1 MTKTGEKDM
10 GIVNKENVD
19 ILLVNPSL
27 DVEQDRKKR
36 MAMRIDKKIP
46 NQESPPLGMGYLI
59 AVAKQRGL
67 SAKFIDMGVSH
78 FIVED
83 LLEYIG
89 QIRPK
94 LVGFTAYTVQIKS
107 AAFIAKAVK
116 KRFPALPVCVGGVHA
131 TVTPKET
138 LEEFEDFDFAVC
150 GEAELIL
157 PDIIESVDRGK
168 PLSDIPGVVTRDKN
182 EFTRQAIER
191 LDDLPFPAW
200 EDFDLTD
207 YQGCYP
213 HRTNLELPM
222 TTSRGCPYS
231 CVFCVRAF
239 GKRRRFRSIQ
249 SVISEIERNIED
261 FGCESICFADE
272 TFMFDLK
279 WCNELFEQMIERG
292 LNKKITWSCSSRVN
306 NVSPELFSLM
316 RKAGCYYVFFG
327 LESGDDA
334 ILKTTKKRI
343 TIEQIK
349 RAIQWAKEARL
360 VCVGSFIIGLPG
372 ETAETVN
379 NNIKLAKELDLYSIT
394 FPIAV
399 PFPGTALRRMAE
411 NREYGMRI
419 LSDNW
424 DDYGKQYPGVMESD
438 VLPIEERRE
447 LQKKGYEEHPKKEI
461 EQYMERVFGCEQDDP
476 AASAVK
482 VNEQFA
488 VSESR

>member
-1 MTKTGEKDM
+1 MEIARKQ
-10 GIVNKENVD
+10 NVD
-19 ILLVNPSL
+19 ILLVHPSL

-36 MAMRIDKKIP
+36 LTIRVDKKIP

-59 AVAKQRGL
+59 AVARQHGL
-67 SAKFIDMGVSH
+67 RAKFIDMGVSH
-78 FIVED
+78 FTVED
-83 LLEYIG
+83 LLEHIG
-89 QIRPK
+89 EVNPK

-107 AAFIAKAVK
+107 AAFIAKEIK
-116 KRFPALPVCVGGVHA
+116 KRFPALTVCVGGVHA

-150 GEAELIL
+150 GEAELLLPKIL
-157 PDIIESVDRGK
+157 DSIDRGT
-168 PLSDIPGVVTRDKN
+168 PLSDVAGVVTRDKK
-182 EFTRQAIER
+182 EFSRQAIER

-239 GKRRRFRSIQ
+239 GQRRRSRSVQ
-249 SVISEIERNIED
+249 SVLSEIERNIED
-261 FGCESICFADE
+261 FGCESICFVDE

-292 LNKKITWSCSSRVN
+292 LNKKVTWSCSTRVN
-306 NVSPELFSLM
+306 NVSPELFRLM

-327 LESGDDA
+327 LESGDEK
-334 ILKTTKKRI
+334 ILKAIKKRI
-343 TIEQIK
+343 TIDQIK
-349 RAIQWAKEARL
+349 NAIQWAKEARL
-360 VCVGSFIIGLPG
+360 ICVGSFIIGLPG

-379 NNIKLAKELDLYSIT
+379 KNIELAQELDLYSIT

-399 PFPGTALRRMAE
+399 PFPKTALRDMAVRHE
-411 NREYGMRI
+411 HGLRI
-419 LSDNW
+419 LSNNW

-438 VLPIEERRE
+438 DLKIEKRRE
-447 LQKKGYEEHPKKEI
+447 LQKKGYELNPKKNI
-461 EQYMERVFGCEQDDP
+461 EEYIQRVFGEVPDNCR
-476 AASAVK
+476 AAVI
-482 VNEQFA
+482 
-488 VSESR
+488 

>member
-1 MTKTGEKDM
+1 MTLTNDKAMNAIK
-10 GIVNKENVD
+10 KERID

-27 DVEQDRKKR
+27 DVEQDRQKR
-36 MAMRIDKKIP
+36 LAMRIDKKIP
-46 NQESPPLGMGYLI
+46 NQESPPLGMGYLL
-59 AVAKQRGL
+59 AVAKRNGL
-67 SAKFIDMGVSH
+67 RAGFIDMGVSQ
-78 FIVED
+78 FSVED
-83 LLEYIG
+83 LLEHIG
-89 QIRPK
+89 QVNPK

-107 AAFIAKAVK
+107 AAFIAKK
-116 KRFPALPVCVGGVHA
+116 IKERFPNMPVCAGGVHA

-138 LEEFEDFDFAVC
+138 LEEFESFDFAVC

-157 PDIIESVDRGK
+157 PEILASIDRGT
-168 PLSDIPGVVTRDKN
+168 PLSDVPGVITREKK
-182 EFTRQAIER
+182 EFSRQAIEC

-239 GKRRRFRSIQ
+239 GQRRRSRSVQ
-249 SVISEIERNIED
+249 SVLSEIERNIEE
-261 FGCESICFADE
+261 FGCESICFVDE

-292 LNKKITWSCSSRVN
+292 LNKKVTWSCSTRVN

-327 LESGDDA
+327 LESGDDT
-334 ILKTTKKRI
+334 ILKTIKKRI
-343 TIEQIK
+343 TVDQIK
-349 RAIQWAKEARL
+349 KAIQWAKQAKL
-360 VCVGSFIIGLPG
+360 ICVGSFIIGLPG
-372 ETAETVN
+372 ETEETVN
-379 NNIKLAKELDLYSIT
+379 KNLELAQELDLYSIT

-399 PFPGTALRRMAE
+399 PFPKTELRNMAQKH
-411 NREYGMRI
+411 EYGLRI

-438 VLPIEERRE
+438 DLSIEKCRE
-447 LQKKGYEEHPKKEI
+447 LQKKGYDLNPKKNI
-461 EQYMERVFGCEQDDP
+461 EEYIQRVFGEVPDKCET
-476 AASAVK
+476 AVG
-482 VNEQFA
+482 
-488 VSESR
+488 

>member
-1 MTKTGEKDM
+1 MEIVEKQ
-10 GIVNKENVD
+10 NVD

-36 MAMRIDKKIP
+36 LAMRVDKKIP

-59 AVAKQRGL
+59 AVAKQHGL
-67 SAKFIDMGVSH
+67 KAKFIDMGVSH
-78 FIVED
+78 FTVED
-83 LLEYIG
+83 LLEQIG
-89 QIRPK
+89 EANPK

-107 AAFIAKAVK
+107 AAFIAKEIK
-116 KRFPALPVCVGGVHA
+116 KRFPALWVCAGGVHA

-138 LEEFEDFDFAVC
+138 LEEFEGFDFAVC
-150 GEAELIL
+150 GEAELLL
-157 PDIIESVDRGK
+157 PRLLDNIDRGA
-168 PLSDIPGVVTRDKN
+168 PLSDIAGVVTRDKK
-182 EFTRQAIER
+182 EFSRQAIGC

-239 GKRRRFRSIQ
+239 GQQRRSRSVQ
-249 SVISEIERNIED
+249 SVLNEIERNIED
-261 FGCESICFADE
+261 FGCESICFVDE

-279 WCNELFEQMIERG
+279 WCNELFEQMIARG
-292 LNKKITWSCSSRVN
+292 LNKKVTWSCSTRVN
-306 NVSPELFSLM
+306 NVSPELFRLM

-327 LESGDDA
+327 LESGDET
-334 ILKTTKKRI
+334 ILKTIKKRI
-343 TIEQIK
+343 TIDQIK
-349 RAIQWAKEARL
+349 NAIQWAKQARL
-360 VCVGSFIIGLPG
+360 ICVGSFIIGLPG
-372 ETAETVN
+372 ETADTVN
-379 NNIKLAKELDLYSIT
+379 KNIELAQELDLYSIT

-399 PFPGTALRRMAE
+399 PFPKTALRDMAA
-411 NREYGMRI
+411 RHEYGLRI

-438 VLPIEERRE
+438 DLKIEKRRE
-447 LQKKGYEEHPKKEI
+447 LQKKGYELNPKKNI
-461 EQYMERVFGCEQDDP
+461 EEYTQRVFGQVPDKCR
-476 AASAVK
+476 A
-482 VNEQFA
+482 A
-488 VSESR
+488 VS